1 MERKTENKYT
11 DPEATERKA
20 STKPPYKNGS
30 FKKKKK
36 RFVLC
41 LIRYRMRTVS
51 SVESIPDILGG
62 N

>member
-20 STKPPYKNGS
+20 STQPPYKNGS

-36 RFVLC
+36 KVC
-41 LIRYRMRTVS
+41 LMLDKV
-51 SVESIPDILGG
+51 
-62 N
+62 